1 MKKQMSPKV
10 YLPLQL
16 MGDRKLYIN
25 SDRFQILKEDLEKFL
40 DGEKYMNSKSFSE
53 KVLLSHEIQS
63 NNVVEGYKDDVET
76 VKEVINDSLEIKD
89 PKKRQRILNLYRG
102 YKYILEGKD
111 INKDNLKTLYSILS
125 EDLLEPNDLSNMGE
139 YYRNN
144 DVFIYFSDRLD
155 MGSEKD
161 DLGTKY
167 DMGIKPEYIDEYMN
181 KLFEYIQSNNANRTP
196 TDYYIKSQIMHFY
209 GVYIHPYYDI
219 NGRTSRTMSM
229 WYLLNNEVYPYVIF
243 NRGIKLQKNK
253 YYLVIRD
260 VKKYCNISFF
270 INYMLENVKVELE
283 KEYIMHGIAS
293 STPSKLTSLDYQT
306 LNYILSMKGL
316 KTVSDFTSFY
326 NHYNDK
332 KRQKEIFERMIVP
345 LIDKGIIQE
354 VRKTNNNIYGNTS
367 NFLFELN
374 PSRVDNNP
382 EKIKQLKL

>member
-76 VKEVINDSLEIKD
+76 VKEVINDSLEIKN

-102 YKYILEGKD
+102 YKYILEGKE
-111 INKDNLKTLYSILS
+111 INKDNLKDLYTILS
-125 EDLLEPNDLSNMGE
+125 EDLLDPIDVTNMGE
-139 YYRNN
+139 YYRND
-144 DVFIYFSDRLD
+144 DVYIYFSDRLD
-155 MGSEKD
+155 PDSEKD
-161 DLGTKY
+161 ELGTKY
-167 DMGIKPEYIDEYMN
+167 DMGIKPDLIDEYMN
-181 KLFEYIQSNNANRTP
+181 ELFEYIQTDNDNKTP

-229 WYLLNNEVYPYVIF
+229 WYLLNNKVYPYVIF

-293 STPSKLTSLDYQT
+293 STSSKLTSLDYQT

-316 KTVSDFTSFY
+316 KTVSDFASFY

-345 LIDKGIIQE
+345 LIDKGIIKE
-354 VRKTNNNIYGNTS
+354 VRKTDNNIFGATS

-374 PSRVDNNP
+374 PNRIDNNP